1 MFFNRV
7 NPYQLC
13 LKQVILAI
21 CTHWLGAV
29 GPTVQEL
36 WPFKVVQAT
45 KNAPLGRFFKKII
58 LEVIFFWRQ
67 ARNLTQTHPSN
78 FPIGS
83 RTLFFSYL
91 DKKCPKWPK
100 KQSKKRP
107 KIGHHNTC
115 ELITPKLS
123 QISASNWLSI
133 YYYRT
138 SLSTFNSNLLASCIL
153 SQSQPEFGPLK
164 NCEKLHQRF
173 NLYSFFGVNAMLF
186 FGTWAKNIV
195 FQ

>member
-1 MFFNRV
+1 MLCRINFKVIGKVNWSFLHVQLKFHENRFSRSGAIAV
-7 NPYQLC
+7 G
-13 LKQVILAI
+13 KQVLFFGRPFFTATPIVLFLAHAASSFFLDI
-21 CTHWLGAV
+21 KRCLRPKCLHKLGKI

-83 RTLFFSYL
+83 RTLIFPYL

-100 KQSKKRP
+100 KRSKKRP
-107 KIGHHNTC
+107 KTGLPDTC
-115 ELITPKLS
+115 ELIAPKLS
-123 QISASNWLSI
+123 S
-133 YYYRT
+133 
-138 SLSTFNSNLLASCIL
+138 
-153 SQSQPEFGPLK
+153 
-164 NCEKLHQRF
+164 
-173 NLYSFFGVNAMLF
+173 
-186 FGTWAKNIV
+186 
-195 FQ
+195 

>member
-1 MFFNRV
+1 MSTFYLRTHSSHVFQV
-7 NPYQLC
+7 SKSILIE
-13 LKQVILAI
+13 LKIGYFSYLHPLVGRCRPNGSGVMAVQSCIGNQK
-21 CTHWLGAV
+21 CT
-29 GPTVQEL
+29 PRPIFQ
-36 WPFKVVQAT
+36 
-45 KNAPLGRFFKKII
+45 KNHIGGH
-58 LEVIFFWRQ
+58 FFWRQ

-107 KIGHHNTC
+107 KIGHHNIC

-153 SQSQPEFGPLK
+153 CQSQPEFGPPK
-164 NCEKLHQRF
+164 NCEKLH
-173 NLYSFFGVNAMLF
+173 
-186 FGTWAKNIV
+186 
-195 FQ
+195 